1 VMPRSGF
8 AFANKLHF
16 DTTKSKEHQREAS
29 EHRFTFIYLFLPMS
43 KLIIAKDLRESSTP
57 LFFFLTSIG
66 FPIRG
71 RQGSIYGAIIPLG
84 YRAPHHLFREAHCNA
99 IEAMQ
104 QCFKYQQVMYKLFAD
119 LHFCVSKH
127 FLDSRNSR
135 FASYSYMLN

>member
-1 VMPRSGF
+1 
-8 AFANKLHF
+8 
-16 DTTKSKEHQREAS
+16 
-29 EHRFTFIYLFLPMS
+29 MS

-71 RQGSIYGAIIPLG
+71 RQGSIYGAIIPPG

-119 LHFCVSKH
+119 LHFCVSKY